1 MNRQKKLNRINN
13 KIRKLLNKKT
23 RLLEQAYIEKDK
35 QFLNSLYGKMVYAD
49 TDTIK
54 EKLEC

>member
-1 MNRQKKLNRINN
+1 MNKQKKLNRINN

-23 RLLEQAYIEKDK
+23 RLLEQVYIENDK
-35 QFLNSLYGKMVYAD
+35 QFLNALYGKMVYAD

-54 EKLEC
+54 EKAEC

>member
-1 MNRQKKLNRINN
+1 MNKQKKLNRINN

-35 QFLNSLYGKMVYAD
+35 QFLNALYGKMVYTD

-54 EKLEC
+54 EKAEC

>member
-1 MNRQKKLNRINN
+1 MNKQKKLNRINN

-23 RLLEQAYIEKDK
+23 RLLEQAYIENDK
-35 QFLNSLYGKMVYAD
+35 QFHNALYGKMVYAD

-54 EKLEC
+54 EKAEC